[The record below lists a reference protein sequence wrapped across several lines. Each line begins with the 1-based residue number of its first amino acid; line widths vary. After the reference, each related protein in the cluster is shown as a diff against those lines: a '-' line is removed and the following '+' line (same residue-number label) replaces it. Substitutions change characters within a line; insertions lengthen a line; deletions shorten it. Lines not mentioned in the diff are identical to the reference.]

1 MKYVLI
7 FSIGLFVGVGLFT
20 LAFQFFQNPE
30 VKADIEF
37 LKEYQARRDGQQ
49 QELIVPED
57 TDYNQMIGELTSG
70 MGGATASLNDAVKA
84 AEGDLQGV
92 AGQLQN
98 VLESFKALVGQFE
111 KDSEPVRQNLE
122 DLSRNLE
129 SALTPQPVEQFY

>member
-37 LKEYQARRDGQQ
+37 LKEYQARRDGQR

-57 TDYNQMIGELTSG
+57 TDYNQMIGELTGG

-129 SALTPQPVEQFY
+129 SALTPQPVE

>member
-129 SALTPQPVEQFY
+129 SALTPQPVE

>member
-20 LAFQFFQNPE
+20 LAFQFFQNPD
-30 VKADIEF
+30 VKADIEM
-37 LKEYQARRDGQQ
+37 LKEYQARRGGNQQ
-49 QELIVPED
+49 QKLVVPEGAY
-57 TDYNQMIGELTSG
+57 YNQMLGELTGG
-70 MGGATASLNDAVKA
+70 MGDATASLNDAVKA

-129 SALTPQPVEQFY
+129 SALTPQPVE